1 MAGSV
6 NKVILIGNLGNDPE
20 VRYLEG
26 GQAVANFSLATNRVY
41 NTRDNER
48 REETEWHRVVLWG
61 RQAETAEKYL
71 KKGRTVYI
79 EGRLRTRQW
88 QDKDGVTKYTTEI
101 VGEIMTMLG
110 GQRDDNHSQE
120 SNTSSVSKK
129 DVNTELPPEDAADD
143 LPF

>member
-1 MAGSV
+1 MSV
-6 NKVILIGNLGNDPE
+6 NKVILVGNLGNDPE